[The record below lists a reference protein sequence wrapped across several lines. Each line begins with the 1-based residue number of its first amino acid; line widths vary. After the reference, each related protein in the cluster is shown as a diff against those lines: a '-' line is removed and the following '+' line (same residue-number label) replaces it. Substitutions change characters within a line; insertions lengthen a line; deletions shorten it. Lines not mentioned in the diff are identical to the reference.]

1 MAVIGTASVVRSG
14 YPDSTAWD
22 PNSEHPDPK
31 STTSNPIWYM
41 VDIRPIS
48 RFANP
53 ITLDS
58 LKTVPALENMAL
70 LKRGMRLS
78 IQPVTED
85 EWHTISALDQLT
97 LI

>member
-1 MAVIGTASVVRSG
+1 MSQYITESHLGTV
-14 YPDSTAWD
+14 P
-22 PNSEHPDPK
+22 
-31 STTSNPIWYM
+31 NPIWYM
-41 VDIRPIS
+41 VDIRAIS

-58 LKTVPALENMAL
+58 LKTVPALANMAL

-78 IQPVTED
+78 VQPVTED
-85 EWHTISALDQLT
+85 EWHTISALSQLV